1 MFARVK
7 IFFAVAKCF
16 LLVASLGW
24 PTYLPTYLP
33 KKNLTA
39 GQLTKGANVLK
50 LMRCHSEAVE
60 RLRRA
65 VMCLLCADGELQAPA
80 GIKRM
85 ALRKAVEGVARRA
98 LKCCWLAAKV
108 AAGHCARQ

>member
-1 MFARVK
+1 MK
-7 IFFAVAKCF
+7 IFFLWRNVF
-16 LLVASLGW
+16 SWSPSSLGW

-39 GQLTKGANVLK
+39 GQPTKGANVLK

-80 GIKRM
+80 GVKRM